1 MGGHRSSAVGASRFE
16 RRIPGAR
23 GSRAAACWLYR
34 SAATAMIRC
43 LPAIVEGPPRL
54 LHCECR
60 RCKNARPI
68 PCPPDDSPNAPQDF
82 IEALL
87 ALYDSHYM
95 WATATAA

>member
-1 MGGHRSSAVGASRFE
+1 
-16 RRIPGAR
+16 
-23 GSRAAACWLYR
+23 
-34 SAATAMIRC
+34 MIRC

-95 WATATAA
+95 WATATAAEREAIILLQRAGYTVNCDYEEDHECPSERI